1 MIEKIKALAYIFYKS
16 LTSPVYYKDLV
27 AANLNLSI
35 KYFLSLTLVLSV
47 IGSAFM
53 AVKVAPTIQ
62 KDVKNL
68 TETVL
73 EVYPQDLV
81 INVEEGKIKL
91 NTDEPVLIK
100 FPQDEEGASEAN
112 AALGLDDSTDLDNLV
127 VLDPNGTIEDLDKY
141 NTLILIN
148 ETNILARNASGQIDV
163 QPLKDLPNGEFTR
176 EKLEESMK
184 KLGDYAK
191 ALPLILFLIGVGG
204 SLVVNSVTKFLVFF
218 VMALALKAAAMVYE
232 INMPYLKLFQII
244 IHTFTAPF
252 IMETVLSLFNLKFPL
267 PYWQF
272 MLGLLI
278 AGYVLVRIG
287 RVYKAQPGLKKVEKQ
302 DL

>member
-1 MIEKIKALAYIFYKS
+1 MIQRLKALYYIFYKS
-16 LTSPVYYKDLV
+16 LTSPVYYKDII
-27 AANLNLSI
+27 AANMNLSI
-35 KYFLSLTLVLSV
+35 KYFLTLTLVLSV
-47 IGSAFM
+47 IGSAVM
-53 AVKVAPTIQ
+53 SVKVAPTIQ
-62 KDVKNL
+62 KDVKNI

-81 INVEEGKIKL
+81 INVEDGKIKL
-91 NTDEPVLIK
+91 NREEPVIIK
-100 FPQDEEGASEAN
+100 FPQSKEKTSETNAS
-112 AALGLDDSTDLDNLV
+112 LGLDSNTELENLV
-127 VLDPNGTIEDLDKY
+127 VLDPKGTIEDLDKY

-184 KLGDYAK
+184 RLGEYAN

-204 SLVVNSVTKFLVFF
+204 SLVINSVTKFLVFF
-218 VMALALKAAAMVYE
+218 AMALALKAATMVYE
-232 INMPYLKLFQII
+232 INLPYFKLLQII

-252 IMETVLSLFNLKFPL
+252 IMDTVLSIFNLKFPL

-287 RVYKAQPGLKKVEKQ
+287 GDYKAQPGLKKVEK
-302 DL
+302 